1 MTDRYDVAELTA
13 AVVALFRAAGMAEAP
28 AQAVAEILIDADLLG
43 YDTHGLQFV
52 PGYLAALESGAMR
65 RDGEPEI
72 VADHGAS
79 VVLDADRLPGQ
90 WAMLRAL
97 ELAQARLQDHPIAA
111 IAVRR
116 SANISCLAT
125 YVKRAADAGHVALL
139 FASGPSN
146 KGVAPH
152 GGRAGALS
160 TNPLAFAIPAHPHP
174 ILADTSTS
182 ATSNRAV
189 ERAQRQ
195 GQRLPGPYLVGG
207 DGQLTDDPAALAP
220 GDKQRPPGAILPAG
234 GVEQGYKGFA
244 LSLLVEA
251 LASGLG
257 GPARTE
263 GKPGGNHDFLL
274 LIDPA
279 RFAGTDTLVAEMTA
293 LADSLRATPP
303 RNPAHPVRLPGDRAY
318 ARYAEQ
324 MAKGV
329 RLHPEVVERLWPC
342 FRKYGT
348 KNL

>member
-1 MTDRYDVAELTA
+1 MTNRYDVAELTA
-13 AVVALFRAAGMAEAP
+13 SVVALFRKAGMAEAP
-28 AQAVAEILIDADLLG
+28 ARAVAEILIDADLLG

-52 PGYLAALESGAMR
+52 PAYLAALESGAMR
-65 RDGEPEI
+65 PDGEPEI

-90 WAMLRAL
+90 WVMLKAL
-97 ELAQARLQDHPIAA
+97 ELAQARLQDHPMVAV
-111 IAVRR
+111 AVRR

-152 GGRAGALS
+152 GARAGALS
-160 TNPLAFAIPAHPHP
+160 TNPLAFAIPAKPHP

-207 DGQLTDDPAALAP
+207 DGQVTDDPAALA
-220 GDKQRPPGAILPAG
+220 GAPPGAILPAG
-234 GVEQGYKGFA
+234 GPDQGYKGFA

-263 GKPGGNHDFLL
+263 GKPGGNHAFLL

-293 LADSLRATPP
+293 LADGLRATPP
-303 RNPAHPVRLPGDRAY
+303 RDPAAPVRLPGDRAY

-324 MAKGV
+324 MANGV
-329 RLHPEVVERLWPC
+329 RLHLEVVERLGPC
-342 FRKYGT
+342 FLERGLAAPT
-348 KNL
+348 PAG